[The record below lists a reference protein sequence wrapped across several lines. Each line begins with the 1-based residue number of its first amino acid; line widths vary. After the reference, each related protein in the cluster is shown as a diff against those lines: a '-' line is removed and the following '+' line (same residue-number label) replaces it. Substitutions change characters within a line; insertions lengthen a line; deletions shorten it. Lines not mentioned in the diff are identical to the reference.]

1 MNVVILHKYYKVK
14 LKGKE
19 PVYSGT
25 IRSPRQV
32 KSMVIDQQS
41 KVPLYYQ
48 LKEELKKQILKG
60 EFKEGDLLPS
70 EREFKEQHDISSTT
84 IRRAL
89 NDLVHENFL
98 ERKAGKG
105 TFVRM
110 GKVKRDLRKVLGFT
124 QNMKEMGLVPST
136 RVLSKKVIPANT
148 FSIERMGLKKRDKIV
163 KLERLRLAND
173 VPMMLETRY
182 IRTDLC
188 PGIQKEE
195 LSSSLWKV
203 FETVYG
209 CKPFRHSQNLRITQI
224 TGDPV
229 SLLGLEDETLVFLI
243 KGTTYL
249 ENGQAI
255 ECEESLYRSD
265 KYDLAFEAI
274 IG

>member
-1 MNVVILHKYYKVK
+1 MEEGFGPIPNPEK
-14 LKGKE
+14 
-19 PVYSGT
+19 
-25 IRSPRQV
+25 QV
-32 KSMVIDQQS
+32 KPMVIDQQS

-48 LKEELKKQILKG
+48 LKEELKKKILKG
-60 EFKEGDLLPS
+60 EFKDGDLLPS
-70 EREFKEQHDISSTT
+70 EREFSERYDISSTT

-89 NDLVHENFL
+89 NDLVHENLL

-110 GKVKRDLRKVLGFT
+110 GKVTRDLRKVLGFT
-124 QNMKEMGLVPST
+124 QNMKEMGLIPST
-136 RVLSKKVIPANT
+136 KVLSKKVVPANI
-148 FSIERMGLKKRDKIV
+148 FARERMGLKKGDRIV

-195 LSSSLWKV
+195 LAASLWKV

-209 CKPFRHSQNLRITQI
+209 CKPFRHSQNLRIAKI
-224 TGDPV
+224 TDH
-229 SLLGLEDETLVFLI
+229 SAALLGLEEQALVFLI

-274 IG
+274 ID

>member
-1 MNVVILHKYYKVK
+1 
-14 LKGKE
+14 
-19 PVYSGT
+19 
-25 IRSPRQV
+25 
-32 KSMVIDQQS
+32 MVIDQQS
-41 KVPLYYQ
+41 KIPLYYQ
-48 LKEELKKQILKG
+48 LKEKLKKKILKG

-70 EREFKEQHDISSTT
+70 EREFSELYDISSTT

-105 TFVRM
+105 TFVRR

-136 RVLSKKVIPANT
+136 KVLSKKVASANA
-148 FSIERMGLKKRDKIV
+148 FAMERMGLKKGDKIV

-188 PGIQKEE
+188 PGIQEEE

-203 FETVYG
+203 FESVYG
-209 CKPFRHSQNLRITQI
+209 CKPFRHSQNLRIAEI
-224 TGDPV
+224 SEDSA
-229 SLLGLEDETLVFLI
+229 SLLGLEGQALVFLI

-249 ENGQAI
+249 EDGQAI

-274 IG
+274 IDSV

>member
-1 MNVVILHKYYKVK
+1 
-14 LKGKE
+14 
-19 PVYSGT
+19 
-25 IRSPRQV
+25 
-32 KSMVIDQQS
+32 MVIDQQS

-48 LKEELKKQILKG
+48 LKEDLKKKILKG

-70 EREFKEQHDISSTT
+70 EREFSERYDISSTT

-89 NDLVHENFL
+89 NDLVHENLL

-136 RVLSKKVIPANT
+136 EVLSKKVVSVNVFAR
-148 FSIERMGLKKRDKIV
+148 ERMGLKKGDKVV
-163 KLERLRLAND
+163 KLERLRMAND

-188 PGIQKEE
+188 PGIQKEG
-195 LSSSLWKV
+195 LAASLWKV

-209 CKPFRHSQNLRITQI
+209 CKPFRHSQNLRIAKI
-224 TGDPV
+224 AGHAA
-229 SLLGLEDETLVFLI
+229 SLLGLEDQAPVFLI

-274 IG
+274 ID

>member
-1 MNVVILHKYYKVK
+1 
-14 LKGKE
+14 
-19 PVYSGT
+19 
-25 IRSPRQV
+25 
-32 KSMVIDQQS
+32 MVIDQQS
-41 KVPLYYQ
+41 KIPLYYQ
-48 LKEELKKQILKG
+48 LKEELKKKILKG

-70 EREFKEQHDISSTT
+70 EREFSERYDISSTT

-89 NDLVHENFL
+89 NDLVHENML

-105 TFVRM
+105 TFVRV

-136 RVLSKKVIPANT
+136 QVLSKRVIPANA
-148 FSIERMGLKKRDKIV
+148 FSMERMGLKKGDKVV

-195 LSSSLWKV
+195 LSYSLWKV

-209 CKPFRHSQNLRITQI
+209 CKPFRHSQNLRIAQI
-224 TGDPV
+224 KGTSA
-229 SLLGLEDETLVFLI
+229 SLLGLEDRALVFLI
-243 KGTTYL
+243 KGSTYL

-265 KYDLAFEAI
+265 KYDLSFEAI
-274 IG
+274 ID

>member
-1 MNVVILHKYYKVK
+1 
-14 LKGKE
+14 
-19 PVYSGT
+19 
-25 IRSPRQV
+25 
-32 KSMVIDQQS
+32 MVIDQQS

-48 LKEELKKQILKG
+48 LKEELKKKILKG

-70 EREFKEQHDISSTT
+70 EREFSERYDISSTT

-110 GKVKRDLRKVLGFT
+110 GKVKRDLRKVIGFT

-136 RVLSKKVIPANT
+136 RVLSKRVVPANL
-148 FSIERMGLKKRDKIV
+148 FSMERMGLSKGDKIV

-173 VPMMLETRY
+173 VPMMLEARY

-195 LSSSLWKV
+195 LSSSLWRV

-209 CKPFRHSQNLRITQI
+209 CKPARHSQNVRIVEI
-224 TGDPV
+224 SGESA
-229 SLLGLEDETLVFLI
+229 SLLGLKDGSLVFLI

-249 ENGQAI
+249 ADGQAI

-274 IG
+274 IV